1 MFGAECEVASTY
13 LRGHRRAALLDRG
26 CSAVEVFHPE
36 PGQQEADSG
45 RWIQS
50 LLVDLRGYLVRLWA
64 WHHYVHGSEP

>member
-1 MFGAECEVASTY
+1 MFGAECEVAATY

-45 RWIQS
+45 RWFS
-50 LLVDLRGYLVRLWA
+50 TRAFW
-64 WHHYVHGSEP
+64 